1 MPAQHKMA
9 DGSREVSRVWR
20 YQDPST
26 GQVTE
31 WAPGDPYTGPEDLEW
46 LDHPQ
51 GPDGRGPLL
60 KPPAPHAKK
69 SPPNPSS
76 DSSVKEK

>member
-1 MPAQHKMA
+1 MPEKKMA

-20 YQDPST
+20 YRDPST
-26 GQVTE
+26 GHATD

-51 GPDGRGPLL
+51 GPDGQGPLL
-60 KPPAPHAKK
+60 KPASPHTKK
-69 SPPNPSS
+69 SPSTT